1 MLTIILVVVSLFCI
15 ALVAQINYLP
25 QARYKDGL
33 LFAVRLPEDAMAH
46 EEIEAIRRRFRRR
59 FALARNG
66 ALAAIIPLALLYS
79 LETVQVVYFLA
90 WLTACLF
97 LLHHPFRLAFRETIA
112 LKRAQGW
119 GDPSD
124 GDEHWASGFT
134 YRNPQDKRIF
144 VPKRVGIGT
153 TVNTATRTG
162 KAFIWGTIGLVAVT
176 LAGVAFLLIRSELTA
191 PTLRISEQQRVEI
204 RYPMYNYSFDLADVR
219 ELTLVD
225 SVPSGTKSNGEGTG
239 TVSRGKFRLK
249 GLGKARL
256 YIFKKH
262 PPFIRFKL
270 DDGYVFFNEK
280 DPRLTEALFERLKG
294 ALGKE

>member
-46 EEIEAIRRRFRRR
+46 EEIEAIRGRFCHR
-59 FALARNG
+59 FARARNSK
-66 ALAAIIPLALLYS
+66 LAAIIPLALLYS
-79 LETVQVVYFLA
+79 LETVQVVYFLV
-90 WLTACLF
+90 WMTVCLF
-97 LLHHPFRLAFRETIA
+97 LLHHPFRLAFRETLA
-112 LKRAQGW
+112 LKLAQGW

-124 GDEHWASGFT
+124 GDEHWANGFT
-134 YRNPQDKRIF
+134 YRNPGDKRVF
-144 VPKRVGIGT
+144 VPKRVGIGM

-162 KAFIWGTIGLVAVT
+162 KAFIWGTIGLIAVT
-176 LAGVAFLLIRSELTA
+176 VAGVAFLLIRSELTA

-219 ELTLVD
+219 ELMLVD
-225 SVPSGTKSNGEGTG
+225 RVPTGTKSNGEGTA
-239 TVSRGKFRLK
+239 TVARGKFHLK

-262 PPFIRFKL
+262 PPFIQFKL
-270 DDGYVFFNEK
+270 DNGYVFFNEK
-280 DPRLTEALFERLKG
+280 DPQLTEALFEQLKG